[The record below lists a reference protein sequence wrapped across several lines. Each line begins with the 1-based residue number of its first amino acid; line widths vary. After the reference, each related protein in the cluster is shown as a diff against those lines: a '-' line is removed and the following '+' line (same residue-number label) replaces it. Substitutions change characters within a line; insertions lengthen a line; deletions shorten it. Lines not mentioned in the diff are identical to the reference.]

1 MSDFPKIDSPCPL
14 RWKSL
19 PSAERNYC
27 THCSRKVHNLNG
39 MSETQRRTFLAG
51 CGGSVCVAYTM
62 PRRRSATVAAGI
74 GLAAALSFTTAA
86 AGDNAA
92 QQATPSEATSATSM
106 ATQTSVVDGANE
118 AGHVELIDADDMVL
132 LGAVQVGAQYE
143 EGEDEVPQNEWMD
156 SDLPEL
162 PLLTPDDLREPAE
175 FIEPPERT

>member
-39 MSETQRRTFLAG
+39 MSEMQRRTFLAG
-51 CGGSVCVAYTM
+51 CSGSVCVAYTV
-62 PRRRSATVAAGI
+62 PRRHSAAVAAGI

-86 AGDNAA
+86 AADNAA
-92 QQATPSEATSATSM
+92 QQATPSATSM
-106 ATQTSVVDGANE
+106 ATQTSVVDGDANE
-118 AGHVELIDADDMVL
+118 VSNAELIDADNMIL
-132 LGAVQVGAQYE
+132 LGAVQIGAQYE
-143 EGEDEVPQNEWMD
+143 EGEDELPQDEWMD

-175 FIEPPERT
+175 FIEPPDRT